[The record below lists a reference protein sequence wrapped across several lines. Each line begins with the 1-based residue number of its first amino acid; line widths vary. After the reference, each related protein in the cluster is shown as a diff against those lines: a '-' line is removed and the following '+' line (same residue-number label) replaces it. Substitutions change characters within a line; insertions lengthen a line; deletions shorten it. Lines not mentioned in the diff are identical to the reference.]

1 MLHRLAPSATV
12 VGIDHLPGLV
22 ELAKANLAKDGI
34 RLNREAG
41 GVQIV
46 LGDGR
51 KGMSLHS
58 WDSWRG

>member
-1 MLHRLAPSATV
+1 VTAVLHHLAPSATV

-22 ELAKANLAKDGI
+22 DLAKANLAKDGI
-34 RLNREAG
+34 QLNNEAG

-51 KGMSLHS
+51 KGMSVHL
-58 WDSWRG
+58 

>member
-1 MLHRLAPSATV
+1 MLHHLAPTATV

-34 RLNREAG
+34 QLSNEAG

-51 KGMSLHS
+51 KGISLHLWAS
-58 WDSWRG
+58 